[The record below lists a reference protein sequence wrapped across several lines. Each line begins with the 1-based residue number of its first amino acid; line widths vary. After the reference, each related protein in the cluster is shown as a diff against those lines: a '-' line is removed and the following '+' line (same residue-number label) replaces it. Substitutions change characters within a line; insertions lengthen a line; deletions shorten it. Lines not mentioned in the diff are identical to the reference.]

1 MHLCPGHAPGTI
13 LHLRCSAVAVEKSL
27 SLSLSL
33 SRPPIQD
40 DGDTVCIVMT
50 IGGEGDMRAFRS
62 ADAMAAAEGAACDDD
77 NRDACECGYC
87 DHCGWSEYGGQ
98 KVPKGLDHVWVVSDW
113 CRGCCIKII
122 RICATEAAANDTNKA
137 CEEDGGWG
145 GIEVQGQQGICKL
158 AIE

>member
-1 MHLCPGHAPGTI
+1 
-13 LHLRCSAVAVEKSL
+13 
-27 SLSLSL
+27 
-33 SRPPIQD
+33 
-40 DGDTVCIVMT
+40 MT
-50 IGGEGDMRAFRS
+50 IGGEGEMRAFRS

-77 NRDACECGYC
+77 NRDACEGEYC
-87 DHCGWSEYGGQ
+87 EHCGWSVFGGQ

-113 CRGCCIKII
+113 CSGCCIKII

-145 GIEVQGQQGICKL
+145 GIEVQGQQYISKL